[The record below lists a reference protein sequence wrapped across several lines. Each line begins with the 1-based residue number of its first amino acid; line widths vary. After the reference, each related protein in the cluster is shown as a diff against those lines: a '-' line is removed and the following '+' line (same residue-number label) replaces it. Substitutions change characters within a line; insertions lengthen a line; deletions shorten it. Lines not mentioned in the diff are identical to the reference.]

1 MRPVIGGYEAV
12 RRIRLRQTT
21 AGLRY
26 VPIVGLTASAI
37 EGDRERCIAAGMDD
51 YLAKPFTAK
60 SLMAMVAHWAVVENT
75 TA

>member
-1 MRPVIGGYEAV
+1 MMPVMDGYEAV
-12 RRIRLRQTT
+12 RRIRQRETS
-21 AGLRY
+21 AGLRH

-60 SLMAMVAHWAVVENT
+60 ALMTMVAHWGLAES
-75 TA
+75 TAA